1 VLNRSWLDVS
11 VLIALAIMVGGVGIL
26 AHRSWGRTLSLM
38 AWIAALVGEAIDQ
51 LIFFSLV
58 YPAVASVEEEATT
71 ARAGDRIHA
80 EVVSVLVV
88 DVVVTCALVVLAV
101 GAIVVVTRPRVRG
114 ALAASAR
121 AS

>member
-58 YPAVASVEEEATT
+58 YPQS
-71 ARAGDRIHA
+71 
-80 EVVSVLVV
+80 
-88 DVVVTCALVVLAV
+88 
-101 GAIVVVTRPRVRG
+101 
-114 ALAASAR
+114 R
-121 AS
+121 ASKRRRRRRARVIASTQRSSRC